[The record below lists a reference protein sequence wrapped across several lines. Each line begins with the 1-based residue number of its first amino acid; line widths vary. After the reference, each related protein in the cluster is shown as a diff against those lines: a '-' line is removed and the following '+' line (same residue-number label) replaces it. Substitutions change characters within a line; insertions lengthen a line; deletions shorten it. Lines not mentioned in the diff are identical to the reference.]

1 MDFAKGLFII
11 ILIIGIILLTVY
23 FVSKSE
29 LSAKCDQKII
39 YKYLPRTLEEEETDP
54 IYVTEIFKTMFTQPS
69 VWIDSTYQDTIR
81 RNEAI
86 NKYFISQL

>member
-1 MDFAKGLFII
+1 MNFVKGLFII
-11 ILIIGIILLTVY
+11 TFIVGIVLLTVY
-23 FVSKSE
+23 FMSKSE
-29 LSAKCDQKII
+29 LSARCDQKII

-54 IYVTEIFKTMFTQPS
+54 IYVTQIFKTMFTQPS

-81 RNEAI
+81 KTEAI